1 MADIERTP
9 RIDLASA
16 GVAVGYAF
24 ETTAG
29 TMPSGSYTHLSGV
42 SDIPEMNESPEMIDT
57 TTLDELTER
66 VGVPGLKALPSATGF
81 TVNYTETLK
90 SQWKDVMS
98 KYNSGKESGKRMW
111 VTIVFPGISDAFFFP
126 VEPSPLG
133 VPGVGVGNV
142 LSTTVYMT
150 KIGEVQMEAAHEI
163 VAWSGASVSSLT

>member
-9 RIDLASA
+9 RIDLTSA
-16 GVAVGYAF
+16 GVAVGYSF

-29 TMPSGSYTHLSGV
+29 TRPSGPYTHLAGV

-66 VGVPGLKALPSATGF
+66 VGKPGLKALPSATGF

-90 SQWKDVMS
+90 NQWKDVMS
-98 KYNSGKESGKRMW
+98 KYNAGKDSGKRMW
-111 VTIVFPGISDAFFFP
+111 ATVVFPGISDAFFFP

-150 KIGEVQMEAAHEI
+150 KVGEVEMDTAPEI
-163 VAWSGASVSSLT
+163 VAWSGASSSGLS

>member
-1 MADIERTP
+1 MADIERTS
-9 RIDLASA
+9 RIDLSSA

-24 ETTAG
+24 ETKAG
-29 TMPSGSYTHLSGV
+29 DRPTGSYTHLAGV

-90 SQWKDVMS
+90 NQWNDIMT
-98 KYNSGKESGKRMW
+98 KYNDGKDSGKRMW
-111 VTIVFPGISDAFFFP
+111 ATVVFPGISDAFFFP

-150 KIGEVQMEAAHEI
+150 KVGEVQMDTAPEI
-163 VAWSGASVSSLT
+163 VAWSGASTSGLT